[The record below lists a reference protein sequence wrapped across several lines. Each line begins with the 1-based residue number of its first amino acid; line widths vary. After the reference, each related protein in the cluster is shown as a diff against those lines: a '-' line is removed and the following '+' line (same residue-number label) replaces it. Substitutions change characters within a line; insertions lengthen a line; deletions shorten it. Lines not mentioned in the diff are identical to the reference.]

1 MKLKAKDLRRIIKEE
16 FSSTIPDFMLRQM
29 AEKCSEDLKR
39 LMINHIKVKSPADRT
54 YMIALANKVS
64 EDLEEEV
71 KKLLDEKLSEFLN
84 RSSH

>member
-1 MKLKAKDLRRIIKEE
+1 
-16 FSSTIPDFMLRQM
+16 
-29 AEKCSEDLKR
+29 
-39 LMINHIKVKSPADRT
+39 MINHIKVKSPADRT